1 MGVKLSKLVLLHTAS
16 VGRAWSLTVRHI
28 IIDFF
33 GLTVAQNK
41 EERKCEAFIIQLL
54 NPWKFAVHDS
64 RGLEWLVGS
73 RNVGWCESQVWS
85 CCNAGQSDVEKPIWI
100 YLFII
105 IWKSWDSANFWDW
118 RPRVLVLITSSC
130 LCIQLKLGLHEEH
143 FMDSYDLTDIVL
155 ILYELK
161 F

>member
-64 RGLEWLVGS
+64 RGLE
-73 RNVGWCESQVWS
+73 
-85 CCNAGQSDVEKPIWI
+85 
-100 YLFII
+100 
-105 IWKSWDSANFWDW
+105 
-118 RPRVLVLITSSC
+118 
-130 LCIQLKLGLHEEH
+130 
-143 FMDSYDLTDIVL
+143 
-155 ILYELK
+155 
-161 F
+161 